1 MRLISS
7 LAVLCIVAASAC
19 SSKKQPPTAS
29 HSPLADSAD
38 QVMYGARTIISN
50 EGVSRARMISDT
62 AYFFDENTRI
72 EVENP
77 VVTFFTATG
86 TKNAVLTARHGTYNT
101 RSNAMFARQNVVVVS
116 EDGRRLTTP
125 ILVYNQ
131 QKNEI
136 SSDSAFVMTEPGRR
150 LEGIGFR
157 SDPDVKNIVILKGA
171 SGRISLALLF
181 VVGASAKAQDIP
193 RSCDIE
199 LPTGTGTTATIREDT
214 VTHKRTTYLGRGVVA
229 HCIGQG
235 NTLTADSAEY
245 YESEGR
251 LYLVGNVHYTEPRA
265 NVTSQTMTYYQ
276 GDNHLHA
283 EGNVVA
289 TLSNGSVLRGP
300 VADYYRSTQARP
312 LAKLFAPGRPRVTLI
327 QKDTTGRG
335 RPPDTANIVA
345 NQINMEGD
353 SLVYASGRVEITR
366 PDLFASGDSAFMD
379 SGHDFA
385 RLMRQPSVQGKG
397 TRTFTLTGGVID
409 LYSRNRQV
417 TTRARAVSP
426 EREIIADSIDAIMPG
441 QRVRE
446 VRALRKAYAA
456 SNPDSGVVS
465 KQRDWMSGDTIV
477 ASFDSIPP
485 GDTTSKPKI
494 REIVAEGN
502 ARSFYQMKSSKGPP
516 DQPSV
521 NYVRGRIIDILFED
535 RKVATVTVTDQATG
549 VMIEPATALATA
561 PKPGTPQTQP
571 KPPAAVKPPIKR

>member
-1 MRLISS
+1 
-7 LAVLCIVAASAC
+7 
-19 SSKKQPPTAS
+19 
-29 HSPLADSAD
+29 
-38 QVMYGARTIISN
+38 MYR
-50 EGVSRARMISDT
+50 R
-62 AYFFDENTRI
+62 
-72 EVENP
+72 
-77 VVTFFTATG
+77 VT
-86 TKNAVLTARHGTYNT
+86 
-101 RSNAMFARQNVVVVS
+101 
-116 EDGRRLTTP
+116 
-125 ILVYNQ
+125 
-131 QKNEI
+131 
-136 SSDSAFVMTEPGRR
+136 
-150 LEGIGFR
+150 
-157 SDPDVKNIVILKGA
+157 
-171 SGRISLALLF
+171 LALLF

-193 RSCDIE
+193 RSCDIQ
-199 LPTGTGTTATIREDT
+199 LPTGTTTTATIREDT
-214 VTHKRTTYLGRGVVA
+214 ATHNRTTYLGRGVVA

-276 GDNHLHA
+276 ADNHLHA

-289 TLSNGSVLRGP
+289 TMSNGSILRGP
-300 VADYYRSTQARP
+300 VADYYRNTQARP
-312 LAKLFAPGRPRVTLI
+312 LAKLFAPGRPRVTLV
-327 QKDTTGRG
+327 QKDTSGRG

-379 SGHDFA
+379 SGRDFA

-409 LYSRNRQV
+409 LYSRNRQLERV
-417 TTRARAVSP
+417 VATPNGHALSQDLELVADSIDLRVQTNQLQRAMAWGATRARAVSP
-426 EREIIADSIDAIMPG
+426 DREIKADSIDAIMPG

-446 VRALRKAYAA
+446 VRALRKAYAE

-477 ASFDSIPP
+477 ARFDSIPP

-516 DQPSV
+516 DVPSV
-521 NYVRGRIIDILFED
+521 NYVRGRIIDIFFED
-535 RKVATVTVTDQATG
+535 RKVATVTVTDKATG
-549 VMIEPATALATA
+549 VMIEPATAAATT
-561 PKPGTPQTQP
+561 PKTGTPQTQP
-571 KPPAAVKPPIKR
+571 KPRAAVKPPIKR